1 MQFWNT
7 CNLSLERGSISM
19 FNMKIAVNLTDSF
32 EQTWIPFTQGKDALC
47 QVLLKLA
54 QWFWRRSILILINV
68 FSIFLNYLP
77 FEKGVALHLNTLE
90 IPLSKGALCQVW
102 LKLAQWFWRT
112 RKCEPRWAKK
122 VCSIYS
128 CIAIS
133 KKRIKMNKNE
143 DNLRLPLDLSTKW
156 VNRHQQKQFMNIAGI
171 PKLINTMYIFGKLI
185 WAGLGRV
192 TSVSLQPCN
201 ERRYAQTR
209 TRL

>member
-1 MQFWNT
+1 
-7 CNLSLERGSISM
+7 
-19 FNMKIAVNLTDSF
+19 
-32 EQTWIPFTQGKDALC
+32 
-47 QVLLKLA
+47 
-54 QWFWRRSILILINV
+54 
-68 FSIFLNYLP
+68 
-77 FEKGVALHLNTLE
+77 
-90 IPLSKGALCQVW
+90 
-102 LKLAQWFWRT
+102 
-112 RKCEPRWAKK
+112 
-122 VCSIYS
+122 
-128 CIAIS
+128 
-133 KKRIKMNKNE
+133 MNKNE